1 MTRGRRGSLP
11 LRRRALPSPPPCRFI
26 PALSQDRTQALLQ
39 NHWKLAWTT
48 AGNLP
53 DSRQPHRQHHHRN
66 RTHGTRRP
74 RPQPLPHRNQAD
86 RPAERIHTHHTAR
99 VPRRLELY
107 DPTSTRIVSFIPAP
121 WPSLGPFAR
130 RDAASARP
138 DARYS
143 PHNHRSARV
152 LIEAG
157 LIHRPA
163 RGNDR
168 PVEAAG

>member
-107 DPTSTRIVSFIPAP
+107 DPTATRIVSFIPAP
-121 WPSLGPFAR
+121 KR
-130 RDAASARP
+130 RDST
-138 DARYS
+138 
-143 PHNHRSARV
+143 
-152 LIEAG
+152 
-157 LIHRPA
+157 
-163 RGNDR
+163 NDGEVR
-168 PVEAAG
+168 TTQGTS